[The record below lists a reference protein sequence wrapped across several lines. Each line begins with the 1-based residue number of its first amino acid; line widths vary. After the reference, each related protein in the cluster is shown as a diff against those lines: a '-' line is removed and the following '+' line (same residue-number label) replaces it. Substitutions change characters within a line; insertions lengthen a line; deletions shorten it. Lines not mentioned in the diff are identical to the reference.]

1 MKKLGIIIILIILII
16 TSAKI
21 KDNKKDIENTY
32 TKIIYDNE
40 IYKCYL
46 DNDDYVIFNS
56 IDNSMELI
64 KELNKIG
71 KISNVCLY
79 KEGYLLIG
87 FEDIEVEDNI
97 LIGINEGCIV
107 R

>member
-1 MKKLGIIIILIILII
+1 MKKLGIIIILITFII
-16 TSAKI
+16 TGAKI

-40 IYKCYL
+40 LYKCYL
-46 DNDDYVIFNS
+46 DNDDYVIFDTLDNS
-56 IDNSMELI
+56 INLL

-71 KISNVCLY
+71 KVSNACLY